1 MQNTSETMKQL
12 ICKQQTSSPHSCDSN
27 TKVNAKFCDSSTQP
41 AMTKTNLNM
50 SENDVCLN
58 KKGKMIEG
66 SSLTL
71 PSKKGRMQVV
81 FVYHSMNH

>member
-12 ICKQQTSSPHSCDSN
+12 LCKQQTSSTHSCDTKTTLN
-27 TKVNAKFCDSSTQP
+27 TKFCDSSTQQ
-41 AMTKTNLNM
+41 AMDKTKLNF
-50 SENDVCLN
+50 SDIGQKCSKNGD
-58 KKGKMIEG
+58 KMITEG

-81 FVYHSMNH
+81 FSKTV